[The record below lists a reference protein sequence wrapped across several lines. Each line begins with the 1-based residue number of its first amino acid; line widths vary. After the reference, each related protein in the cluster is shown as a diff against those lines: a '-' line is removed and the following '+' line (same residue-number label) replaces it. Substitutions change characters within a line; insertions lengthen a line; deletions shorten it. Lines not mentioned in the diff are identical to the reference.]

1 MVSIEAKKIVEKLSR
16 DRNNNIELSTSQIR
30 KFLAGLNGIHNRI
43 LAYQGTGEII
53 GDQLPPD
60 IVDEIEY
67 LKIKLIYQSGRERK
81 VKDFMQLAELEK
93 RIDSIGNSKKK
104 FEEFHRFIEGIVA
117 YHKFE
122 GGN

>member
-104 FEEFHRFIEGIVA
+104 FEEFNRFIEGIVA